1 MMKDIRLDSPLNGQL
16 VELKEVN
23 DPAFAGGAMGLG
35 AAVKN
40 PDGKVYAP
48 VDGEITVLF
57 ETKHA
62 IGIRSAEGAEI
73 LIHVGLDTVKL
84 NGEHFEAKVAQG
96 DTVKKGQ
103 LLLEFDEAAIKAAGY
118 DTTTPV
124 LVTNAAEFGKVT
136 VALDGKEITSAAA
149 AAESAAATD
158 DSEYADLPK
167 EARVA
172 KLIAKYVGGMDN
184 VRNAEHC
191 ATRLRLIINDK
202 SKIDEKAIENIDG
215 VKGQF
220 FAAAQ
225 YQIILGTGFVDK
237 VFAEFVKG
245 TTFSGVSNKEEAYAQ
260 MTPIQKISRTFGDVF
275 VPIIPV
281 LVATGLFM
289 GLRGAA
295 QSLGVQFSPNV
306 LLLSQILTDTAFI
319 FLPALVCWSTM
330 KRFGGTPVIGL
341 VLGLMLVGPQ
351 LPNAWAVAG
360 GDVKPI
366 PMDLFGMTIGYRRL
380 SGLGPAG
387 PGSRYLCC

>member
-1 MMKDIRLDSPLNGQL
+1 MMKDIRLDSPLNGRL
-16 VELKEVN
+16 VELSEVA
-23 DPAFAGGAMGLG
+23 DPAFSGGAMGIG
-35 AAVKN
+35 AAVKD
-40 PDGKVYAP
+40 PDGKVVSP
-48 VDGEITVLF
+48 TDGEITVLF
-57 ETKHA
+57 ATKHA
-62 IGIRSAEGAEI
+62 IGIHTDEGADI

-84 NGEHFEAKVAQG
+84 NGNHFEAKVAQG
-96 DTVKKGQ
+96 DRVKKGQ
-103 LLLEFDEAAIKAAGY
+103 LLLEFDADAIRVAGY

-124 LVTNAAEFGKVT
+124 LVTNPADFGT
-136 VALDGKEITSAAA
+136 ITIALGGQEITSSAQKDEEKP
-149 AAESAAATD
+149 AAEAD
-158 DSEYADLPK
+158 DELAGLSK

-172 KLIAKYVGGMDN
+172 RLIEKYVGGMGN

-245 TTFSGVSNKEEAYAQ
+245 TDFGGMSNKEEAYAQ
-260 MTPIQKISRTFGDVF
+260 MSVVQKISRTLGDVF

-295 QSLGVQFSPNV
+295 
-306 LLLSQILTDTAFI
+306 
-319 FLPALVCWSTM
+319 
-330 KRFGGTPVIGL
+330 
-341 VLGLMLVGPQ
+341 
-351 LPNAWAVAG
+351 
-360 GDVKPI
+360 
-366 PMDLFGMTIGYRRL
+366 
-380 SGLGPAG
+380 
-387 PGSRYLCC
+387 